1 MKCRII
7 KPADSGVVQA
17 PPSKSAAHRMLIAA
31 GLSGIDI
38 ENFCKD
44 VSQDM
49 DATRDCIK
57 GILSDAKVKQVSC
70 GESGSTLRFMLPIAG
85 ALGAN
90 TQFRAAGRLPNRP
103 LGALREALESHGCT
117 MSKEGN
123 NPICISGQLKSGEY
137 TLPGDISSQYV
148 TGLLMALP
156 LVKKDSHIT
165 IVGKLQSKPYVDLTM
180 DTLTKAGIKIV
191 EKPYGYMVP
200 GGQKY
205 NLPVKYVESIEGD
218 WSNGAFWLVMKA
230 IRSMG
235 IECEGLDLASA
246 QGDKAIVDII
256 SGASQK
262 GELIVDA
269 SDIPDLIPVV
279 SVLASAR
286 RKGLITRVING
297 ERLRY
302 KESDRLKAVA
312 RVMNGLGADI
322 EELEDGL
329 IIKGVEKLKGGEAD
343 GCNDH
348 RIVMMAATAAC
359 ISENPITID
368 GYEAVAKSYP
378 NFFDEYQKLGGEIE
392 WL

>member
-1 MKCRII
+1 
-7 KPADSGVVQA
+7 
-17 PPSKSAAHRMLIAA
+17 
-31 GLSGIDI
+31 
-38 ENFCKD
+38 
-44 VSQDM
+44 
-49 DATRDCIK
+49 
-57 GILSDAKVKQVSC
+57 
-70 GESGSTLRFMLPIAG
+70 
-85 ALGAN
+85 
-90 TQFRAAGRLPNRP
+90 
-103 LGALREALESHGCT
+103 
-117 MSKEGN
+117 
-123 NPICISGQLKSGEY
+123 
-137 TLPGDISSQYV
+137 
-148 TGLLMALP
+148 
-156 LVKKDSHIT
+156 
-165 IVGKLQSKPYVDLTM
+165 
-180 DTLTKAGIKIV
+180 
-191 EKPYGYMVP
+191 
-200 GGQKY
+200 
-205 NLPVKYVESIEGD
+205 
-218 WSNGAFWLVMKA
+218 
-230 IRSMG
+230 MG
-235 IECEGLDLASA
+235 FECEGLDLASA

-302 KESDRLKAVA
+302 KESDRLEAVA

-378 NFFDEYQKLGGEIE
+378 NYFDEDQKLGGEIE